1 MMYYNFFFIIS
12 MKNTQPV
19 LIYLWSLF
27 SVFSKNFNTCKLIF
41 KSKLKSVFEPMW
53 PIKLAIISSF
63 CNKKES
69 GVFPLPNGWKLGLHK
84 LPTAVNF
91 QYPIK
96 HFLWREGERLNQSKI
111 LKLRLFSL
119 KSRTLTTSLSIC
131 PTTVSTVKSL
141 AQLPR
146 TLACRSK

>member
-1 MMYYNFFFIIS
+1 

-19 LIYLWSLF
+19 HELISGLCFLCSQKTSIHVNSFLKINLSLC
-27 SVFSKNFNTCKLIF
+27 SNLCDLSNWQL
-41 KSKLKSVFEPMW
+41 
-53 PIKLAIISSF
+53 ISSF